1 MTTLVEPELGSEPQ
15 AQNGRKNE
23 AESWGLLLVPVLL
36 CVAMLIFALMTTAG
50 PASEGSAASRP
61 CAASPETGPVADC

>member
-1 MTTLVEPELGSEPQ
+1 MTTLVEPGLGSEPQ

-36 CVAMLIFALMTTAG
+36 CIAMLVFALATTGG
-50 PASEGSAASRP
+50 PAPERSSSSRSCAS
-61 CAASPETGPVADC
+61 SPESGPVADC